1 MKKMLTILILLLGI
15 FLAIGCTGQREE
27 TPNVTGTPAG
37 EVENITPAEAG
48 TPAQVVTPVE
58 AVTPVEV
65 VTPVKEV
72 VAETPVVAVT
82 PAEDDTVTESENAN
96 TTQNVTKHVSSTQR
110 KKERILENTQSG
122 NNTSGGR
129 VIKMTP
135 SKGS

>member
-1 MKKMLTILILLLGI
+1 MGENMKKMLIILMVVFGV
-15 FLAIGCTGQREE
+15 FLAIGCAGQREG
-27 TPNVTGTPAG
+27 TPNQTGTPAG
-37 EVENITPAEAG
+37 EVKNITPAEAG
-48 TPAQVVTPVE
+48 TPAQV
-58 AVTPVEV
+58 VTPVEV

-82 PAEDDTVTESENAN
+82 PVENYTVTEKESANA
-96 TTQNVTKHVSSTQR
+96 TQNVTKHVSSTQR

-122 NNTSGGR
+122 NNTSGNR